1 MKKRSLFVAAYLA
14 MGAAVMFTSCSNDDD
29 IMNGGIEQGVEDAQ
43 VLTLQIASS
52 GDGLSTRAGRPLL
65 SSAAAQQ
72 IRQVALYFVATDG
85 ANKSKIML
93 KKWVDWNTAVPYE
106 DGMQL
111 EISLKSEAKQ
121 KLSDG
126 SYTVYAVGYSGMSNE
141 GTDYT
146 FTPTAM
152 FNDNGNQVQA
162 GDNWSEFKATLN
174 DGVKFAE
181 EVFAGEL
188 DLTVEGNVFNLTA
201 DGKKQAI
208 VLHRQVAGATG
219 YFDNVP
225 VSVDGKNSRY
235 VRLVASAKNNTAK
248 FEKFNSAFTH
258 SPATT
263 AQYIVNGSDAIATDK
278 ADAKFANGT
287 AAYVVYQIDLGDWFN
302 VDPDYTGKGY
312 KGWDYNEDGFLGS
325 ADVKKYIEDK
335 GISKEE
341 LKDYS
346 YSAIWRN
353 PNKSKGQSVYRGTV
367 FGAEFVVPIEY
378 TAGQNTLQLQVTDAD
393 GNVLK
398 YWNINVANDQ
408 LHKQKENQDT
418 AYDGEKFDLSASI
431 FNIYR
436 NHMYSVGMKA
446 DNTTPENPDP
456 NPTDPDPEK
465 PVDPENPDKEDPEDL
480 SKGQDLII
488 QVNDNWEVIH
498 RMEVD

>member
-43 VLTLQIASS
+43 VLTLQISSS

-65 SSAAAQQ
+65 SSAADQQ
-72 IRQVALYFVATDG
+72 IRQVALYFVATEG
-85 ANKSKIML
+85 NNNGKIML
-93 KKWVDWNTAVPYE
+93 KKWVNWNTAVPYE

-111 EISLKSEAKQ
+111 EISLKGEANQ

-126 SYTVYAVGYSGMSNE
+126 KYTVYAVGYSGMSND

-152 FNDNGNQVQA
+152 FSDEGNVVGA
-162 GDNWSEFKATLN
+162 GDTWSNFKATLN
-174 DGVKFAE
+174 SGVKYAE
-181 EVFAGEL
+181 EVFAGKL
-188 DLTVEGNVFNLTA
+188 DLTVEGNAFNLTT
-201 DGKKQAI
+201 DGKKNAI

-235 VRLVASAKNNTAK
+235 VRLVASAKNNAVK
-248 FEKFNSAFTH
+248 FENFNSGFTH
-258 SPATT
+258 SSASN
-263 AQYIVNGSDAIATDK
+263 AQYIVNGADAVTADK
-278 ADAKFANGT
+278 ADAKFANGK
-287 AAYVVYQIDLGDWFN
+287 AAHVVYQIDLGDWFGF
-302 VDPDYTGKGY
+302 DPSYKGEGY
-312 KGWDYNEDGFLGS
+312 KGWDYNKDGFLGS
-325 ADVKKYIEDK
+325 ADVEKYIEDK
-335 GISKEE
+335 RISKDE

-367 FGAEFVVPIEY
+367 FGAEFVVPVEY
-378 TAGQNTLQLQVTDAD
+378 TKEQNTLQLQVTDAD

-398 YWNINVANDQ
+398 YWNINVASTQ
-408 LHKQKENQDT
+408 LHTGANAT
-418 AYDGEKFDLSASI
+418 YTGEKFDLSASI

-446 DNTTPENPDP
+446 DNTTPQNPDP
-456 NPTDPDPEK
+456 DPTDPDPEK
-465 PVDPENPDKEDPEDL
+465 PDPTNPDKEDPQDL